1 LGGKTLGDSVMVDLT
16 SEMAQLWASLGPA
29 SPDHARVIQFAG
41 ATAGEG
47 TSTIARE
54 FARFAAGRAARPVWL
69 VDLDLA
75 GASQHRTIGA
85 EARRYGALGRPSAG
99 SPDGSA
105 FFTVRPPAEGPDG
118 QVWADARFLVAYP
131 VGGGRLWVTR
141 FRREAM
147 APGQQARIQPS
158 GAYWKALRPHAELI
172 VVDAPAEDGAQ
183 AAVAV
188 APFVDFTVL
197 VVAAGQGEAAAPAA
211 LKAAIVKAGG
221 RCAGVVLNRAH
232 AEPPSFLRA
241 LLR

>member
-1 LGGKTLGDSVMVDLT
+1 MVDLT

-41 ATAGEG
+41 ATPGEG
-47 TSTIARE
+47 TSTVARE
-54 FARFAAGRAARPVWL
+54 FARFAAARAARPVWL

-75 GASQHRTIGA
+75 GASQHRAIA
-85 EARRYGALGRPSAG
+85 IDASRYGALGRPSAG

-147 APGQQARIQPS
+147 VAGQQARIQQS
-158 GAYWKALRPHAELI
+158 GAYWKALRPHAELV
-172 VVDAPAEDGAQ
+172 VVDAPAEDPQ
-183 AAVAV
+183 AAMAV

-197 VVAAGQGEAAAPAA
+197 VVAAGQGDVAAPAA
-211 LKAAIVKAGG
+211 LKDAIIKAGG

-232 AEPPSFLRA
+232 TEPPSFLRS

>member
-1 LGGKTLGDSVMVDLT
+1 MVDLT
-16 SEMAQLWASLGPA
+16 SEMSQLWASLGPV
-29 SPDHARVIQFAG
+29 SPDQVRVIQFAG
-41 ATAGEG
+41 ATPGDG
-47 TSTIARE
+47 TSTVARE

-75 GASQHRTIGA
+75 GAGQYRAIAADS
-85 EARRYGALGRPSAG
+85 RRHGVLGRPSAG

-105 FFTVRPPAEGPDG
+105 FFAVRPPMEGPDG

-147 APGQQARIQPS
+147 VEGQQARIHAG
-158 GAYWKALRPHAELI
+158 GAYWKALRQHAELI

-188 APFVDFTVL
+188 APFVDFTIL
-197 VVAAGQGEAAAPAA
+197 VVAAGHGEASAPAA
-211 LKAAIVKAGG
+211 LKEAIVKAGG
-221 RCAGVVLNRAH
+221 RCAGLFLNRAH
-232 AEPPSFLRA
+232 AEPPSFLRS